1 MADGRVVNDARNAFF
16 ARHGKPERAQE
27 WKHRSPAQQALDNC
41 IATAVADT
49 VRAQSRQPGQAPGPL
64 EAVRRRAEVWAVL
77 PDGEGA
83 RFAREILGV
92 LDNTEGDRG

>member
-1 MADGRVVNDARNAFF
+1 MPDGRIVNEARNAFF
-16 ARHGKPERAQE
+16 AQHGKPERVQE

-41 IATAVADT
+41 IAAAVAGT
-49 VRAQSRQPGQAPGPL
+49 VRPVPEGEVPALL
-64 EAVRRRAEVWAVL
+64 ERIRRRAAVWAAL

-92 LDNTEGDRG
+92 LDNAEGDRG